1 MLSNTQNVKMKEEK
15 QLVKQCKKHSHKAFD
30 RLYDAYSPV
39 LFGIC
44 LRYARDAS
52 SAQDILQE
60 AFLTIFNKIE
70 GYRFEGSFE
79 GWLKRITVNTAIN
92 YLRKQNRQSFS
103 SLDDGYH
110 EYSAAEADNIV
121 GGMSEQEIL
130 QHIQTLPDGYRTIFN
145 LFVIEGYKHVEIA
158 KMLNI
163 TESTSRTQLAKARK
177 VLQRKLMEN
186 K

>member
-1 MLSNTQNVKMKEEK
+1 MKEEK

-52 SAQDILQE
+52 SAEDILQE

-79 GWLKRITVNTAIN
+79 GWLKR
-92 YLRKQNRQSFS
+92 QSIICES
-103 SLDDGYH
+103 KTD
-110 EYSAAEADNIV
+110 IV
-121 GGMSEQEIL
+121 F
-130 QHIQTLPDGYRTIFN
+130 P
-145 LFVIEGYKHVEIA
+145 V
-158 KMLNI
+158 
-163 TESTSRTQLAKARK
+163 
-177 VLQRKLMEN
+177 
-186 K
+186 